1 MRMSTY
7 NIFYLTGASKFVV
20 GTQLE
25 ILSTTAAAAGET
37 VDRVLY
43 IASQWYASH

>member
-1 MRMSTY
+1 MSTY

-37 VDRVLY
+37 ASVDCVLY